1 MEDLFNPE
9 QAHRVFGFIAVGGSQ
24 LFLTGYTLGRR
35 HDQS

>member
-9 QAHRVFGFIAVGGSQ
+9 QAHRVFGFIAVGQ